1 MQNNFHARLL
11 VKAYILGRRC
21 VCLKT
26 GLPKDLLKGKGSM
39 TNKTL
44 HDLSSLCTGVLILN
58 FSNPFVQKFGRFVI
72 VLSSLFLLKIRFNNH
87 YHRLNK
93 TFEFIITYEYRYSIF
108 WCLSSLVVS
117 MVLILGELIYP
128 CNGGKAF
135 MKLYLNLITSKILA
149 EIF

>member
-1 MQNNFHARLL
+1 M
-11 VKAYILGRRC
+11 
-21 VCLKT
+21 
-26 GLPKDLLKGKGSM
+26 
-39 TNKTL
+39 
-44 HDLSSLCTGVLILN
+44 
-58 FSNPFVQKFGRFVI
+58 
-72 VLSSLFLLKIRFNNH
+72 SSLFLLKIRFNNH

-117 MVLILGELIYP
+117 MVLILGGLIYP

-149 EIF
+149 EIFWFFVPSTVEELKNIGMYLRLQKGFSNIPCVNTNLWFLNHKWLYNLHHKFNGSTCKYVPITLVYS

>member
-1 MQNNFHARLL
+1 M
-11 VKAYILGRRC
+11 
-21 VCLKT
+21 
-26 GLPKDLLKGKGSM
+26 
-39 TNKTL
+39 
-44 HDLSSLCTGVLILN
+44 
-58 FSNPFVQKFGRFVI
+58 
-72 VLSSLFLLKIRFNNH
+72 SSLFLLKIRFNNH

-117 MVLILGELIYP
+117 MVLILGGLIYP

-149 EIF
+149 EIFWFFVPSTVEELKNIGMYLRLQKGFSNIPCVNTNLWFNDYITYIINLMVQHASMYP